1 MREPPTRSR
10 THQFHVGDI
19 LADDTQAV
27 EDAGGDDDR
36 RAVLIVVEDWNIE
49 QLFELVLDDEAVRRL
64 DVLEIDA
71 AEGGTEVANRVDES
85 VDVFC
90 RDEEVDRNRYRR
102 SV

>member
-1 MREPPTRSR
+1 MFSRFIPIRTSRLRHARAAAPAPR

-36 RAVLIVVEDWNIE
+36 RAVLIVVEDGNIE

-71 AEGGTEVANRVDES
+71 AERGDSR
-85 VDVFC
+85 
-90 RDEEVDRNRYRR
+90 
-102 SV
+102 